1 MIDIDKLETQ
11 IQLLTNEIIKLD
23 GIRGNLKKMLEDEKN
38 NVYTKLIPIINK
50 YTDIELDK
58 DKQNKLYEEIGRRKI
73 SDTLKQLS
81 NVYKFKYIKEDGQ
94 DWANLLIIKREI
106 K

>member
-23 GIRGNLKKMLEDEKN
+23 GIRGTLKKMLEDEKN

>member
-23 GIRGNLKKMLEDEKN
+23 GIRGTLKKMLEDEKN

-50 YTDIELDK
+50 YTNIELDK